1 MTTNQIPEEFAATF
15 RSLVLAFQPRG
26 LERDSVVAYYAALQR
41 FPLDVLRD
49 TALVLAESRRFFP
62 TAGEWGQL
70 ANELESRRAAAGRL
84 DEQAPCEWCAGYG
97 LIRVTYRSD
106 EPFDIAICTCLA
118 GSRYRKAGED
128 LVRGRLGL
136 APAHRVAWLEDFD
149 EDDVPPSVRPALEQR
164 GFFVYAIRFG
174 DQLKIGFS
182 TNLARRYRDLCG
194 RAGRE
199 GVFIGRAVVRS
210 SSDARLLERWL
221 QHRYGVWRLDGE
233 YFRADESFVRELH
246 EMLSDAAAV
255 DEHVRQ
261 ARAARREVM
270 ARRPAQENFRV
281 IVEVAKDILRGAAA
295 NAPSDV
301 FIDDVL
307 RRCQALK
314 IAADEDIVRRALR
327 AADWRV
333 KYGGSES

>member
-1 MTTNQIPEEFAATF
+1 MMTNQIPEEFSATF

-49 TALVLAESRRFFP
+49 TALLLAESRRFFP

-70 ANELESRRAAAGRL
+70 ANELEARRAAAGRR

-118 GSRYRKAGED
+118 GSSYRKAGEE

-136 APAHRVAWLEDFD
+136 APAHRIAWLEDFD
-149 EDDVPPSVRPALEQR
+149 GDDVPESVRPALEQR
-164 GFFVYAIRFG
+164 GFFVYAIRLG

-182 TNLARRYRDLCG
+182 TNLARRYRDVCS
-194 RAGRE
+194 RSGRE

-221 QHRYGVWRLDGE
+221 QHRYGTWRLDGE
-233 YFRADESFVRELH
+233 YFQADEAFVRELH
-246 EMLSDAAAV
+246 AMLSDAAAI
-255 DEHVRQ
+255 EEQLRQ
-261 ARAARREVM
+261 ARAARREVL
-270 ARRPAQENFRV
+270 ARRPAQQNFRI
-281 IVEVAKDILRGAAA
+281 IVAVAKEVVKAAA
-295 NAPSDV
+295 PAPAE
-301 FIDDVL
+301 VL
-307 RRCQALK
+307 VADLLARCAELR
-314 IAADEDIVRRALR
+314 IAADEDIACHALR
-327 AADWRV
+327 AAGYLVQRP
-333 KYGGSES
+333 